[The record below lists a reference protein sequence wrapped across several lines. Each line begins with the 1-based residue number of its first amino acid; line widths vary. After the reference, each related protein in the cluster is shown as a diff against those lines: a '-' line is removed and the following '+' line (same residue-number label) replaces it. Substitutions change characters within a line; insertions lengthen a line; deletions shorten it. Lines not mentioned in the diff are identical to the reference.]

1 MIVVI
6 DNHMTSSAKYA
17 DIILPDCTA
26 SEQMDFCLDASS
38 GNMAY
43 VIFADQV
50 IKPRFECKNIYE
62 MTTELAKRMGVEQ
75 QFTEGRTQEGWLR
88 YLYQQSQ
95 EAIPELPSFEE
106 FRAQGIFKKR
116 DPEGHHVA
124 YKAFRA
130 DPEANPLST
139 PSGKIEIYSAELAQ
153 IANTWELQPDDVI
166 DPLPV
171 YAAGFES
178 FDDPLNQ
185 KYPLQLTGFHYKSR
199 THSTY
204 GNVDV
209 LKASCRQEMWINPI
223 DARERNIKNGDMV
236 RIFNGRGEVQIN
248 AKVTP
253 RMMPGVVAL
262 GEGAWYSPDE
272 KRIDRAGS
280 INVLTTQRPSPLAKG
295 NPSHTNLV
303 QVTKA

>member
-1 MIVVI
+1 M
-6 DNHMTSSAKYA
+6 
-17 DIILPDCTA
+17 
-26 SEQMDFCLDASS
+26 
-38 GNMAY
+38 
-43 VIFADQV
+43 
-50 IKPRFECKNIYE
+50 
-62 MTTELAKRMGVEQ
+62 
-75 QFTEGRTQEGWLR
+75 
-88 YLYQQSQ
+88 
-95 EAIPELPSFEE
+95 
-106 FRAQGIFKKR
+106 
-116 DPEGHHVA
+116 
-124 YKAFRA
+124 
-130 DPEANPLST
+130 
-139 PSGKIEIYSAELAQ
+139 
-153 IANTWELQPDDVI
+153 
-166 DPLPV
+166 

-185 KYPLQLTGFHYKSR
+185 KYPLQLTGFHYKAR

-209 LKASCRQEMWINPI
+209 LKAACRQEMWINPL
-223 DARERNIKNGDMV
+223 DARERDIKNGDIV

-272 KRIDRAGS
+272 NHIDRAGS